1 MPIIVISSQL
11 DKNILTSVLKS
22 SCNLKNS
29 MNNFTINISKVQ
41 VWSLVAHFIFKS
53 SSDVGPIGKYFKN
66 YSSIRKAATP

>member
-29 MNNFTINISKVQ
+29 MNNFTINISLCKFGHSEGAGYIPGLTVQ
-41 VWSLVAHFIFKS
+41 LGVEEQAGI
-53 SSDVGPIGKYFKN
+53 I
-66 YSSIRKAATP
+66 